1 MISDSHIWR
10 NIKKAVPLH
19 SLINLR
25 IKEMNIK
32 AALFDLDGVVF
43 DTETQYTIFWSMI
56 GKEYHPEIEDFAHRI
71 KGQTLVQIYD
81 KYFSDAEVFARVGEY
96 TSIADGQAKIT
107 ARLDDF
113 EKNMKF
119 EYIPGFEDF
128 VKDLKAHGVKC
139 AVVTS
144 SNIQKMLNVY
154 KEHPEFKGYFD
165 RVLTSEDFTKSKPD
179 PDCYLKGAACFDAL
193 PQECV
198 GFEDSFNG
206 LKAVRAA
213 GVFTIGLATTNS
225 EDAIKGYSDYVI
237 DNYVDFAFADLS
249 RIVTVSQ

>member
-1 MISDSHIWR
+1 M
-10 NIKKAVPLH
+10 K
-19 SLINLR
+19 
-25 IKEMNIK
+25 IK

-56 GKEYHPEIEDFAHRI
+56 GKEYHPEMEDFAYRI

-81 KYFSDAEVFARVGEY
+81 KYFSDAEVFARVGECAGV
-96 TSIADGQAKIT
+96 ADGQAKIT
-107 ARLDDF
+107 ARLDAF
-113 EKNMKF
+113 EQDMKF

-144 SNIQKMLNVY
+144 SNTRKMLHVY
-154 KEHPEFKGYFD
+154 REHPEFKDYFD
-165 RVLTSEDFTKSKPD
+165 RVLTSEDFSKSKPD

-193 PQECV
+193 PLECV

-206 LKAVRAA
+206 LRAVRSA
-213 GVFTIGLATTNS
+213 GVFTVGLATTNS
-225 EDAIKGYSDYVI
+225 EDAIKDYSDYVI
-237 DNYVDFAFADLS
+237 GNYVGFAFADLS
-249 RIVTVSQ
+249 RIVAGSR